1 MPSFH
6 EHTKHEPYLDD
17 AYAECAVCRSDTR
30 LLCSPCGDPICHNC
44 ACPNGC
50 EAIAASAAE
59 PASRRA
65 QFAFDVSREA
75 A

>member
-1 MPSFH
+1 MSSFH
-6 EHTKHEPYLDD
+6 DSSD
-17 AYAECAVCRSDTR
+17 GYAECAVCRSDTL

-50 EAIAASAAE
+50 EAVSASA
-59 PASRRA
+59 PGPTGRWDASHRELPL
-65 QFAFDVSREA
+65 DVARQA